1 MKVYGW
7 AWPISKR
14 SSPLLSAE
22 APFKRLGSSQ
32 RRTERGR
39 YCFRNQLSVR
49 QQPAASSCRSQPSSI
64 LCRPI
69 ASSLPYRSLR
79 CSELPSPR
87 RMADMSGLKSRQRT
101 MTRTRV
107 NASSIISNS
116 FLFPY
121 FQAFRPRGCVYFS
134 AFGKRARK
142 DEGKPETENTLP
154 HGRKIVRLPCLEVW
168 LDASLGELRFAE
180 WIYANTRGR
189 MNGESASCQKKK
201 DAAGDDTT
209 IL

>member
-22 APFKRLGSSQ
+22 APFRRLGSSQ

-39 YCFRNQLSVR
+39 YCYRNQLSVR

-69 ASSLPYRSLR
+69 SSSLPYRSLR

-87 RMADMSGLKSRQRT
+87 RIADMSGLRTRQRT
-101 MTRTRV
+101 MIRTRV
-107 NASSIISNS
+107 NPSSITLNFYS
-116 FLFPY
+116 FPLVLDLPAPGMRVF
-121 FQAFRPRGCVYFS
+121 FC
-134 AFGKRARK
+134 FGKARPE
-142 DEGKPETENTLP
+142 DEGKPETENTLLSKEEDCP
-154 HGRKIVRLPCLEVW
+154 SPLLTGL
-168 LDASLGELRFAE
+168 A
-180 WIYANTRGR
+180 
-189 MNGESASCQKKK
+189 
-201 DAAGDDTT
+201 
-209 IL
+209 

>member
-22 APFKRLGSSQ
+22 APFRRLGSSQ

-69 ASSLPYRSLR
+69 SSSLPYRSLR

-87 RMADMSGLKSRQRT
+87 RMADMSGLSTRQRT

-107 NASSIISNS
+107 NPSSITLNFDS
-116 FLFPY
+116 FPLCSGLSGPGDACIFLLWESP
-121 FQAFRPRGCVYFS
+121 A
-134 AFGKRARK
+134 
-142 DEGKPETENTLP
+142 
-154 HGRKIVRLPCLEVW
+154 GR
-168 LDASLGELRFAE
+168 
-180 WIYANTRGR
+180 
-189 MNGESASCQKKK
+189 
-201 DAAGDDTT
+201 
-209 IL
+209 